1 MMDIFLIMAEERIRQ
16 SIQNGDFENLPGKG
30 KPLELEDLS
39 GVPEDL
45 RMGYKILKNAGM
57 VPEEVQLK
65 KDMLKLE
72 DLIACCMDEQEQV
85 SLQNKLTEKELR
97 FNQLMEKRKI
107 RDTGAFGMYRER
119 LLRKFR

>member
-1 MMDIFLIMAEERIRQ
+1 
-16 SIQNGDFENLPGKG
+16 
-30 KPLELEDLS
+30 
-39 GVPEDL
+39 
-45 RMGYKILKNAGM
+45 M

-72 DLIACCMDEQEQV
+72 DLLACCVDKQERAA
-85 SLQNKLTEKELR
+85 LQSKLTEKELR

>member
-1 MMDIFLIMAEERIRQ
+1 MDIFLIMAEERIRQ

-39 GVPEDL
+39 SVPEDL

-72 DLIACCMDEQEQV
+72 DLLACCIDEQEQA
-85 SLQNKLTEKELR
+85 SLQSKLTEKELR
-97 FNQLMEKRKI
+97 FNQLMEKRKM
-107 RDTGAFGMYRER
+107 RDKGAFGMYRER

>member
-1 MMDIFLIMAEERIRQ
+1 MDIFLIMAEERIRQ

-30 KPLELEDLS
+30 KPLKLDDLS

-72 DLIACCMDEQEQV
+72 DLLACCIDEQERT
-85 SLQNKLTEKELR
+85 SLQSKLTEKELR
-97 FNQLMEKRKI
+97 FNQLIEKRKM
-107 RDTGAFGMYRER
+107 RSTGAFGMYRER

>member
-30 KPLELEDLS
+30 KPLKLDDLS

-72 DLIACCMDEQEQV
+72 DLLACCIDEQERT
-85 SLQNKLTEKELR
+85 SLQSKLTEKELR
-97 FNQLMEKRKI
+97 FNQLMEKRKM
-107 RDTGAFGMYRER
+107 RSTGAFGMYRER

>member
-1 MMDIFLIMAEERIRQ
+1 MDIFLIMAEERIRQ
-16 SIQNGDFENLPGKG
+16 SIQNGDFENLPGEG
-30 KPLELEDLS
+30 KPLKLDDLS

-72 DLIACCMDEQEQV
+72 DLLACCIDEQERTSVQ
-85 SLQNKLTEKELR
+85 SKLTEKEIR
-97 FNQLMEKRKI
+97 FNQLMEKRKM
-107 RDTGAFGMYRER
+107 RSTGAFGMYRER

>member
-1 MMDIFLIMAEERIRQ
+1 MDIFLIMAEERIRQ

-30 KPLELEDLS
+30 KPLKLDDLS

-72 DLIACCMDEQEQV
+72 DLLACCIDEQEQA
-85 SLQNKLTEKELR
+85 SLQSKLTEKELR
-97 FNQLMEKRKI
+97 FNQLMEKRKM
-107 RDTGAFGMYRER
+107 RSTGAFGMYRER

>member
-1 MMDIFLIMAEERIRQ
+1 MDIFLIMAEERIRQ

-30 KPLELEDLS
+30 KPLKLDDLS

-72 DLIACCMDEQEQV
+72 DLLACCIDEQERT
-85 SLQNKLTEKELR
+85 SLQSKLTEKELR
-97 FNQLMEKRKI
+97 FNQLMEKRKM
-107 RDTGAFGMYRER
+107 RSTGAFGMYRER

>member
-1 MMDIFLIMAEERIRQ
+1 MDIFFNLAEERIRK
-16 SIQNGDFENLPGKG
+16 SIQDGDFDHLPGKG

-39 GVPEDL
+39 GIPEDL

-72 DLIACCMDEQEQV
+72 DLIACCIDEQERASTQK
-85 SLQNKLTEKELR
+85 KLTEKELR
-97 FNQLMEKRKI
+97 FNQLMEKRKMQQ
-107 RDTGAFGMYRER
+107 TGAFGMYREK
-119 LLRKFR
+119 LLRKLW